1 MNRGIPTRR
10 LLVDRFGYRAK
21 TPRGGIHRYGHRRRV
36 RRRVARRRCA
46 GGIGACLGHRYSE
59 MRRKSMTA
67 RLQRSAPKEPKIAE
81 CRSRD
86 PSLDRGFGV
95 VPGEFDEP
103 GDGSERRSGTR
114 SIDMSCRQELGHEKG
129 KIGDGIRQRIDRYA
143 SIRDADILRRGAA

>member
-1 MNRGIPTRR
+1 MGI
-10 LLVDRFGYRAK
+10 VDELAAES
-21 TPRGGIHRYGHRRRV
+21 RGGVVLAELGRALGIDI
-36 RRRVARRRCA
+36 AKCA
-46 GGIGACLGHRYSE
+46 GRIVAKSR
-59 MRRKSMTA
+59 RRKSMTA